1 MFCPNCRTSN
11 LDNASIC
18 INCGKALTSNTPHSY
33 TPPPPPP
40 RANAGYAPPQPSSGE
55 SIPNY
60 LVHSIIVTLC
70 CCMPLGIVGIVFA
83 AQVNSK
89 LALGDYMG
97 AREAS
102 AKAKLF
108 TMIGFG
114 IGLVGVVILF
124 LMAGASIMEAVR
136 VAMENR

>member
-18 INCGKALTSNTPHSY
+18 INCGKSLTSNTPHSY

-40 RANAGYAPPQPSSGE
+40 RANTGYAPPQPSSGE

-60 LVHSIIVTLC
+60 LWQAVVVTLC
-70 CCMPLGIVGIVFA
+70 CCMPLGIVGIVFS

-89 LALGDYMG
+89 LALGDFTG

-114 IGLVGVVILF
+114 TGLVAVV
-124 LMAGASIMEAVR
+124 
-136 VAMENR
+136 VAMAFGGFEFAQAFREAMANQ